1 MANKAVSQVKEK
13 EVAEV
18 SDDELAQLVAQN
30 TKLQERELI
39 GNGVQPDYILLAKPA
54 TKALKKTEKELFIP
68 KLKIDDFFIQ
78 KDKKILGERLAVVPL
93 MFMTVYNEKDGMG
106 RDAKFIGKWSQE
118 QAVQFPLVEDSY
130 FDRQL
135 PNGHVLSPSNWVVVE
150 VLKAKFDEDG
160 DFIKVLGIED
170 IKFAVITYK
179 STGSRIWKAWKEDVK
194 KRSGASA
201 TLIYTI
207 FSDTYENDKGDWTD
221 INFAYTANLL
231 EKDKKVAV
239 ACLKKSNE
247 AREAYNNALL
257 IQKHDVASLIPAR
270 TPVAQIEDAS
280 DVEDSTDEE
289 ELGF

>member
-1 MANKAVSQVKEK
+1 MANTKVVSQVKENA
-13 EVAEV
+13 VAEV

-54 TKALKKTEKELFIP
+54 TKALKKTEKELYIP

-78 KDKKILGERLAVVPL
+78 KDKRILGEKLAVVPL
-93 MFMTVYNEKDGMG
+93 MFMTVYNEKDGAG

-118 QAVQFPLVEDSY
+118 QAVQFPLVEGSY

-135 PNGHVLSPSNWVVVE
+135 PNGHVLSPSNWAVVE
-150 VLKAKFDEDG
+150 VLKAKFNDDG
-160 DFIKVLGIED
+160 DFVKVLGIED
-170 IKFAVITYK
+170 IKFGVVAYK

-201 TLIYTI
+201 TLIYTL
-207 FSDTYENDKGDWTD
+207 FSDTYGNDKGDWTD
-221 INFAYTANLL
+221 VNFSYTANLL
-231 EKDKKVAV
+231 EKDKNIACH
-239 ACLKKSNE
+239 CLKKSNE
-247 AREAYNNALL
+247 FREALANALL
-257 IQKHDVASLIPAR
+257 IQRHDVASLMP
-270 TPVAQIEDAS
+270 PKQVAQIEDAS